1 MPVEVIMPK
10 VDMDMATG
18 TLAVWHVGEGE
29 TVKKGAALF
38 DIETDKAAM
47 EVEAPASGILH
58 HILAAPGQVV
68 AVGSPV
74 AFIYAEGEAVG
85 ASPVAPAQPAEAAT
99 PAPAPVKADSTA
111 PAAKAPAPQAA
122 APAGQAGADPRPRA
136 TPVAR
141 RVARDAGLALERL
154 VGTGPKQRIQ
164 KEDVEAEIARLAASA
179 PAPAAATSPQI
190 AAPAVLAEAPAPAQW
205 TPEPGDL
212 HVTTRKGTGTPLVMI
227 HGFAADSAG
236 WAPLER
242 ALPRDLPLIR
252 IDLPS
257 HGRSPRRA
265 IGSFNDLAR
274 ALVQVFDRVA
284 EGPVHLLGHS
294 LGGGLALALA
304 DIRPR
309 QIKTLSLI
317 APAGL
322 GPEIDGAAL
331 NGIARA
337 SSADSLAPWLK
348 RLTARPSGI
357 SHDFAKAAMLARLDP
372 ALRSAQQE
380 LAAVLFPDGVQGF
393 DLTAA
398 LERVSA
404 PTALIWGRDDHILPW
419 KQALVA
425 PGEVAL
431 HLMRGVGHVP
441 HIEDPEALAALLGRH
456 LKT

>member
-18 TLAVWHVGEGE
+18 KLAVWHVAEGE

-47 EVEAPASGILH
+47 EVEAPATGRLH
-58 HILAAPGQVV
+58 HILAAPGETV
-68 AVGSPV
+68 AVGKPV

-85 ASPVAPAQPAEAAT
+85 TSPVAVEEPKVEA
-99 PAPAPVKADSTA
+99 PAPAPVAAPVAVAAPAPA
-111 PAAKAPAPQAA
+111 PAAVPDS
-122 APAGQAGADPRPRA
+122 ADLRA

-141 RVARDAGLALERL
+141 RLAREAGLALAAIA
-154 VGTGPKQRIQ
+154 GTGPRGRIQ
-164 KEDVEAEIARLAASA
+164 RADVEAAVVRAK
-179 PAPAAATSPQI
+179 PAL
-190 AAPAVLAEAPAPAQW
+190 VAEAPVAPVA
-205 TPEPGDL
+205 TPAAPITWEPQPGDL
-212 HVTTRKGTGTPLVMI
+212 NVTTRKGSGVPLVMI
-227 HGFAADSAG
+227 HGFAADSYG
-236 WAPLER
+236 WRPLED
-242 ALPRDLPLIR
+242 ALPKDQALIR

-257 HGRSPRRA
+257 HGRSPLKRVGGFA
-265 IGSFNDLAR
+265 ELAK
-274 ALVQVFDRVA
+274 LMVQVFDRVA
-284 EGPVHLLGHS
+284 EGPVHVLGHS

-309 QIKTLSLI
+309 QVRTLSLI

-337 SSADSLAPWLK
+337 ASVDSLAPWLK
-348 RLTARPSGI
+348 RLTARPEGI

-372 ALRSAQQE
+372 GLREAQQE
-380 LAAVLFPDGVQGF
+380 LGAVLFPDGVQAF

-398 LERVSA
+398 LGRIA
-404 PTALIWGRDDHILPW
+404 MPTLMIWGRDDHILPW
-419 KQALVA
+419 RQALAA

-431 HLMRGVGHVP
+431 HLLRGVGHVP
-441 HIEDPEALAALLGRH
+441 QMEDPATVAALLGRH
-456 LKT
+456 LRG

>member
-10 VDMDMATG
+10 VDMDMASG
-18 TLAVWHVGEGE
+18 KLAVWHVAEGE
-29 TVKKGAALF
+29 AVKKGAALF

-58 HILAAPGQVV
+58 HILAVPGVSV
-68 AVGSPV
+68 PVGSPV

-85 ASPVAPAQPAEAAT
+85 PAPTAAAPAAAATTAEPAAT
-99 PAPAPVKADSTA
+99 PAGADTAA
-111 PAAKAPAPQAA
+111 PAALDEE
-122 APAGQAGADPRPRA
+122 PAGTRA

-141 RVARDAGLALERL
+141 RLAREDGIALAALT
-154 VGTGPKQRIQ
+154 GTGPKGRIQ
-164 KEDVEAEIARLAASA
+164 RSDVEAEIARLAASR
-179 PAPAAATSPQI
+179 T
-190 AAPAVLAEAPAPAQW
+190 APAVAPAIVAEPAAPVVWQAEA
-205 TPEPGDL
+205 GDL
-212 HVTTRKGTGTPLVMI
+212 HVTTRKGNGTPLVMI
-227 HGFAADSAG
+227 HGFAADSMG

-265 IGSFNDLAR
+265 IGSFAELAR

-294 LGGGLALALA
+294 LGGALALAVA

-337 SSADSLAPWLK
+337 STADSLAPWLK
-348 RLTARPSGI
+348 RLTARPDGI
-357 SHDFAKAAMLARLDP
+357 SYDFAKAAMLARLDP
-372 ALRSAQQE
+372 ALRAAQQE

-393 DLTAA
+393 DLSAA
-398 LERVSA
+398 LDRVTA
-404 PTALIWGRDDHILPW
+404 PTALIWGLC
-419 KQALVA
+419 KL
-425 PGEVAL
+425 
-431 HLMRGVGHVP
+431 
-441 HIEDPEALAALLGRH
+441 
-456 LKT
+456 

>member
-1 MPVEVIMPK
+1 MPTEVIMPK
-10 VDMDMATG
+10 VDMDMASG
-18 TLAVWHVGEGE
+18 KLAVWHVAEGE
-29 TVKKGAALF
+29 MVKKGAALF

-47 EVEAPASGILH
+47 EVEAPATGILR
-58 HILAAPGQVV
+58 HILAAPGETV

-74 AFIYAEGEAVG
+74 AFLYAEGEAVG
-85 ASPVAPAQPAEAAT
+85 PAPSAGPATVTAGPTVASAPTRAPMVEAARSET
-99 PAPAPVKADSTA
+99 VVVVSA
-111 PAAKAPAPQAA
+111 PAAEET
-122 APAGQAGADPRPRA
+122 GTRA

-141 RVARDAGLALERL
+141 RLARQGDIALSDV
-154 VGTGPKQRIQ
+154 VGTGPRGRIQ
-164 KEDVEAEIARLAASA
+164 RGDVEAEIARRKAVVMTPASAVA
-179 PAPAAATSPQI
+179 PAPALAT
-190 AAPAVLAEAPAPAQW
+190 PAYAFDW
-205 TPEPGDL
+205 TPQPGDL
-212 HVTTRKGTGTPLVMI
+212 HVTTRKGSGVPLVLV
-227 HGFAADSAG
+227 HGFAADSMG

-242 ALPRDLPLIR
+242 SLPRDLPLIR

-257 HGRSPRRA
+257 HGRSPLRR
-265 IGSFNDLAR
+265 IGGFADLAK
-274 ALVQVFDRVA
+274 ALVQIFDRVA

-294 LGGGLALALA
+294 LGGALSLALA

-337 SSADSLAPWLK
+337 STADSLAPWLK
-348 RLTARPSGI
+348 RLTARPDGI

-372 ALRSAQQE
+372 ALRVAQME
-380 LAAVLFPDGVQGF
+380 LADALFPDGVQAF

-398 LERVSA
+398 LGRVTA
-404 PTALIWGRDDHILPW
+404 PTLMVWGRDDHILPW
-419 KQALVA
+419 KQALAA

-441 HIEDPEALAALLGRH
+441 HIEDPDALAALIGRH
-456 LKT
+456 IRP

>member
-18 TLAVWHVGEGE
+18 KLAVWHVAAGE

-58 HILAAPGQVV
+58 HILATPGETV

-85 ASPVAPAQPAEAAT
+85 DAPVSGKADAPVTETAATAVLPTKTPAAPVAT
-99 PAPAPVKADSTA
+99 PVTA
-111 PAAKAPAPQAA
+111 PAAAVAE
-122 APAGQAGADPRPRA
+122 GDTPRA
-136 TPVAR
+136 TPIAR
-141 RVARDAGLALERL
+141 RLAREAGLDLLALL
-154 VGTGPKQRIQ
+154 GTGPKGRIQ
-164 KEDVEAEIARLAASA
+164 RADVEGEIARRTPPARVDA
-179 PAPAAATSPQI
+179 PAPAYAMPAADWVPQ
-190 AAPAVLAEAPAPAQW
+190 
-205 TPEPGDL
+205 PGDL
-212 HVTTRKGTGTPLVMI
+212 HVTTRKGTGTPLVMV
-227 HGFAADSAG
+227 HGFAAESTG
-236 WAPLER
+236 WMALER

-257 HGRSPRRA
+257 HGRSPLRRLSGFA
-265 IGSFNDLAR
+265 DLAK
-274 ALVQVFDRVA
+274 AMVQCFDRVA
-284 EGPVHLLGHS
+284 DGPVHLLGHS
-294 LGGGLALALA
+294 LGGAVALALA

-309 QIKTLSLI
+309 QIKTLSLLS
-317 APAGL
+317 PAGL

-337 SSADSLAPWLK
+337 TTADSLAPWLK
-348 RLTARPSGI
+348 RLTAQPDGI

-372 ALRSAQQE
+372 DLRAAQQE
-380 LAAVLFPDGVQGF
+380 LAQALFPDGVQAF

-398 LERVSA
+398 LGRLSM
-404 PTALIWGRDDHILPW
+404 PTLLLWGRDDHILPW
-419 KQALVA
+419 KQALAA

-431 HLMRGVGHVP
+431 HLLRGVGHVP
-441 HIEDPEALAALLGRH
+441 HLEDPERVAALIGRH
-456 LKT
+456 LR

>member
-10 VDMDMATG
+10 VDMDMASG
-18 TLAVWHVGEGE
+18 KLAVWHIAEGE
-29 TVKKGAALF
+29 AVKKGAALF

-58 HILAAPGQVV
+58 HILAAPGVSV
-68 AVGSPV
+68 SVGSPV

-85 ASPVAPAQPAEAAT
+85 
-99 PAPAPVKADSTA
+99 PAPN
-111 PAAKAPAPQAA
+111 AA
-122 APAGQAGADPRPRA
+122 APAAAAAAVAEPEPAAAPAARAAVAAATAPMTEADHGPRA

-141 RVARDAGLALERL
+141 RLAREDGIALDALL
-154 VGTGPKQRIQ
+154 GTGPRGRIQ
-164 KEDVEAEIARLAASA
+164 RSDVEAEIARRKA
-179 PAPAAATSPQI
+179 PAPAPELPL
-190 AAPAVLAEAPAPAQW
+190 AAPAAPAFVADWIPQ
-205 TPEPGDL
+205 PGDL
-212 HVTTRKGTGTPLVMI
+212 HVTTRKGTGIPLLMI

-236 WAPLER
+236 WMALER
-242 ALPRDLPLIR
+242 ALPRDLPIIR

-257 HGRSPRRA
+257 HGRSPLRRLSGFA
-265 IGSFNDLAR
+265 ELAK
-274 ALVQVFDRVA
+274 ALVQTFDRIVD
-284 EGPVHLLGHS
+284 GPVHLLGHS
-294 LGGGLALALA
+294 LGGALSLALA

-331 NGIARA
+331 TGIARA

-348 RLTARPSGI
+348 RLTARPDGI

-372 ALRSAQQE
+372 ALRAAQQE
-380 LAAVLFPDGVQGF
+380 LSEVLFPDGVQAF

-398 LERVSA
+398 LERVTA
-404 PTALIWGRDDHILPW
+404 PTVMVWGRDDRILPW
-419 KQALVA
+419 KQALTA
-425 PGEVAL
+425 PGGVAL

-441 HIEDPEALAALLGRH
+441 HIEDPEALAALIGRH
-456 LKT
+456 IRA